1 MKVVLTNF
9 TGGRSNWGCRA
20 TSLGLTEF
28 LRGDCLPPDAVLET
42 VPLPRGHALDR
53 LQEAVHGRRISEIYG
68 KERPTDDDLDLIEQL
83 VKERFGA
90 YFDMVRDADLV
101 LFQGEGSIGPT
112 NYLRNVRLYG
122 LPFLAGRKWK
132 KPVLSLNQ
140 TLFAA
145 SESDRKVLGAILRG
159 FDLVAVREASSYAYG
174 LEMGLSEN
182 LVCCPDMAFRGE
194 KASTEV
200 TTRAIEGDYYCVS
213 GSAVIRELD
222 LKMIARAVDAIS
234 AATGM
239 APLLLHSRN
248 KDRDS
253 LGRMLKSYHKVS
265 AADIPDHSD
274 LVAILARSKFV
285 FGGRYHTAVSALSQT
300 TPVILLPGNTFKSE
314 GIADLIGVD
323 FPVFSPSD
331 TADIVAAAKDVTARQ
346 GEYRNRISAGLD
358 RISQMQEDFA
368 GLLRDFVREGRANV
382 RQYESLHPVVRWQ
395 HRGRFD
401 TLYARY
407 NTMRKPFGF
416 FRRQALEKLR
426 RMPGLHDQIA
436 RTFTDLP

>member
-20 TSLGLTEF
+20 TSLGLTDF
-28 LRGDCLPPDAVLET
+28 LRSECLPPDAVLET
-42 VPLPRGHALDR
+42 VPLPRGHALDH
-53 LQEAVHGRRISEIYG
+53 LQEAVHGRRIREIYA
-68 KERPTDDDLDLIEQL
+68 KDQPTDDDLDLVEQL
-83 VKERFGA
+83 VKERFGT
-90 YFDMVRDADLV
+90 YFDLARGADVV

-112 NYLRNVRLYG
+112 SYLRNVRLYG
-122 LPFLAGRKWK
+122 LPFIASRKWK

-145 SESDRKVLGAILRG
+145 SDSDRQVLGAIMRG
-159 FDLVAVREASSYAYG
+159 FDLVAVREAASYAYG
-174 LEMGLSEN
+174 LEMGLSVN
-182 LVCCPDMAFRGE
+182 MVCCPDMAFRDE
-194 KASTEV
+194 KASTEA
-200 TTRAIEGDYYCVS
+200 TPPAIEGDYFCVS

-222 LKMIARAVDAIS
+222 LKSIARAVDAIS

-239 APLLLHSRN
+239 APVLLHSRK
-248 KDRDS
+248 KDRDN
-253 LGRMLKSYHKVS
+253 LGGMLKSSHTIS
-265 AADIPDHSD
+265 ADDIPDHKD

-285 FGGRYHTAVSALSQT
+285 FGGRYHTAVSSLSQT

-331 TADIVAAAKDVTARQ
+331 TSDIVAAAKDVTERQ
-346 GEYRNRISAGLD
+346 GDYRNRISAGLD
-358 RISQMQEDFA
+358 RIARMHEEFA
-368 GLLRDFVREGRANV
+368 SLLRDYLRDGQLNV
-382 RQYESLHPVVRWQ
+382 RGYESLHPVVRWQ

-401 TLYARY
+401 MLYARY

-416 FRRQALEKLR
+416 FRRRALEKLR
-426 RMPGLHDQIA
+426 RKPALHDQVA